1 MVKIVVRDAD
11 DEVPAGSV
19 FLSQDEARR
28 RLGEDHIDIRPIS
41 GTLQDIADST
51 PAVLGTDG
59 RWSPALVEGLIAAV
73 DDFEGARPA
82 TATSWKAAV
91 RRAADAWPQDTQQL
105 SDILRSARE
114 RGGEVTW
121 QEVRQAAGSRR
132 GTLGAAAQGL
142 RAMAAQRGG
151 VAGLDDV
158 QAVLAGDD
166 LVRHAA
172 KAMLASFLTNRRLLT
187 KRSLRD
193 MIDLKL
199 VRTGIPERR
208 QGRHP
213 LSSGVDLADV
223 RLLAARRRRLTY
235 TRASESPQGE
245 LAIACPVT
253 DDINGPG
260 GFILSKWPALVGA
273 ELKRGRP
280 VFYNLEWPALVGAES
295 FQHPD
300 IHLDAGVELAGFLEI
315 ADHDVDRLI
324 NEHGVLLPTIGGF
337 VTSAWQVLSLVGR
350 ITYRRRAIL
359 AVRRLPDDQE
369 AQWMGYVPRMP
380 PKPSHVHRPAWTRGA
395 PITET
400 VSPRDGEAID
410 VDLLPINARRG
421 RDVLLNGTYVGTVA
435 PLKGCWSALVAK
447 TRSYDVRATR
457 QEALELI
464 VERARAVLHPSL

>member
-41 GTLQDIADST
+41 GTLQDIADNT
-51 PAVLGTDG
+51 PAALGTDG

-82 TATSWKAAV
+82 TAASWKAAV
-91 RRAADAWPQDTQQL
+91 RRAANAWPQDTQQL
-105 SDILRSARE
+105 SDILRNARE
-114 RGGEVTW
+114 RDGEVTW
-121 QEVRQAAGSRR
+121 QELRQAAGSRR

-142 RAMAAQRGG
+142 RILAAQRGG
-151 VAGLDDV
+151 IAGLDDV

-172 KAMLASFLTNRRLLT
+172 KALLASFLTNRRLLT

-273 ELKRGRP
+273 E
-280 VFYNLEWPALVGAES
+280 S
-295 FQHPD
+295 FQRPD

-315 ADHDVDRLI
+315 ADHDVNRLI

-350 ITYRRRAIL
+350 ITYRRRAVL

-369 AQWMGYVPRMP
+369 AQWMGYIPRMP
-380 PKPSHVHRPAWTRGA
+380 PKPSHVHRPAWTRRA
-395 PITET
+395 PTTET

-435 PLKGCWSALVAK
+435 PLEGRWSALVASE
-447 TRSYDVRATR
+447 RSYDVRATR

-464 VERARAVLHPSL
+464 VERALAVRRLSL

>member
-11 DEVPAGSV
+11 DEVPAGTV

-41 GTLQDIADST
+41 GTLQDIADNT
-51 PAVLGTDG
+51 PAALGTDG

-82 TATSWKAAV
+82 TAASWKAAV

-105 SDILRSARE
+105 SDILRNARE
-114 RGGEVTW
+114 RDGEVTW

-151 VAGLDDV
+151 IAGLDDV

-273 ELKRGRP
+273 E
-280 VFYNLEWPALVGAES
+280 S
-295 FQHPD
+295 FQRPD

-315 ADHDVDRLI
+315 ADHDVNRLI

-350 ITYRRRAIL
+350 ITYRRRAVL

-369 AQWMGYVPRMP
+369 AQWMGYIPRMP
-380 PKPSHVHRPAWTRGA
+380 PKPSHVHRPAWTRRA
-395 PITET
+395 PTTET
-400 VSPRDGEAID
+400 VSPRDGEALD

-435 PLKGCWSALVAK
+435 PLEGRWSALVASE
-447 TRSYDVRATR
+447 RSYDVRATR

-464 VERARAVLHPSL
+464 VERALAVRRLSL

>member
-1 MVKIVVRDAD
+1 MVKIVVRDTD
-11 DEVPAGSV
+11 DEVPAGTV

-41 GTLQDIADST
+41 GTLQDIADNT
-51 PAVLGTDG
+51 PAVLRTDG

-82 TATSWKAAV
+82 TAASWKVSV

-142 RAMAAQRGG
+142 RAMVAQRGG

-166 LVRHAA
+166 LVRHAV
-172 KAMLASFLTNRRLLT
+172 KALLASFLTNRRLLT
-187 KRSLRD
+187 KSSLRD

-235 TRASESPQGE
+235 TRTPESPQGE

-273 ELKRGRP
+273 E
-280 VFYNLEWPALVGAES
+280 S
-295 FQHPD
+295 FQRPD
-300 IHLDAGVELAGFLEI
+300 IRLGAGVELAGFLEI

-324 NEHGVLLPTIGGF
+324 DENGVLLPTIGGF

-350 ITYRRRAIL
+350 ITYRRRAVL
-359 AVRRLPDDQE
+359 AVRRLPVDREDQ
-369 AQWMGYVPRMP
+369 WLGYVPRMP

-435 PLKGCWSALVAK
+435 PLKGRWSALVAK

-457 QEALELI
+457 QEALEMI
-464 VERARAVLHPSL
+464 VERALAVRRLSL

>member
-1 MVKIVVRDAD
+1 MVKIVVQDAD

-51 PAVLGTDG
+51 PAVLGADG
-59 RWSPALVEGLIAAV
+59 RWSPTLVEGLITAV

-82 TATSWKAAV
+82 TAASWKAAV

-121 QEVRQAAGSRR
+121 QEVRQAARTRR
-132 GTLGAAAQGL
+132 GTLETAAQGL
-142 RAMAAQRGG
+142 RSLAAQRYGT
-151 VAGLDDV
+151 AGLDDV

-166 LVRHAA
+166 LVRHAV
-172 KAMLASFLTNRRLLT
+172 KALLASFLINRRLLT

-199 VRTGIPERR
+199 VHTGIPERR
-208 QGRHP
+208 PGRHP

-235 TRASESPQGE
+235 TRTPESPQSE

-260 GFILSKWPALVGA
+260 GFILSK
-273 ELKRGRP
+273 
-280 VFYNLEWPALVGAES
+280 WPALVGAES

-380 PKPSHVHRPAWTRGA
+380 PKPSHVHRPAWTRRA
-395 PITET
+395 PTTET

-410 VDLLPINARRG
+410 VDLHPINNRRG
-421 RDVLLNGTYVGTVA
+421 RDVLLNGTYIGTVA
-435 PLKGCWSALVAK
+435 PLESRWSALVAN

-464 VERARAVLHPSL
+464 VERTLAVRHPSL

>member
-59 RWSPALVEGLIAAV
+59 RWSSALVEGLIAAV

-82 TATSWKAAV
+82 TAASWKVAV

-121 QEVRQAAGSRR
+121 QELRQAAGSRW

-142 RAMAAQRGG
+142 RAMAAQRDGA
-151 VAGLDDV
+151 AGLDDI

-172 KAMLASFLTNRRLLT
+172 KALLASFLTNRRLLT

-208 QGRHP
+208 QGHHP
-213 LSSGVDLADV
+213 LSPGVDLADV

-235 TRASESPQGE
+235 TRSPGAPRGE

-273 ELKRGRP
+273 E
-280 VFYNLEWPALVGAES
+280 S
-295 FQHPD
+295 FQRPD
-300 IHLDAGVELAGFLEI
+300 IRLDADEELAGFLEI
-315 ADHDVDRLI
+315 TDHDVNRLI
-324 NEHGVLLPTIGGF
+324 SEPGVLLPTTGGF
-337 VTSAWQVLSLVGR
+337 VTSAWQVTALVGR
-350 ITYRRRAIL
+350 ITYRRRAVL
-359 AVRRLPDDQE
+359 AVKRLPGDRE

-435 PLKGCWSALVAK
+435 PLKGRWSALVAK

-464 VERARAVLHPSL
+464 VERALAVLHPSL

>member
-51 PAVLGTDG
+51 PTVLGTDG
-59 RWSPALVEGLIAAV
+59 RWSPALVEGLIAEV

-82 TATSWKAAV
+82 TAASWKVAV

-151 VAGLDDV
+151 IAGLDDV
-158 QAVLAGDD
+158 QAVLVGDD

-172 KAMLASFLTNRRLLT
+172 KALLASFLTNRRLLT

-273 ELKRGRP
+273 E
-280 VFYNLEWPALVGAES
+280 S
-295 FQHPD
+295 FRRPD

-324 NEHGVLLPTIGGF
+324 DEHGVLLPTIGGF
-337 VTSAWQVLSLVGR
+337 VTSAWEVLSLVGR
-350 ITYRRRAIL
+350 ITYRRRAVL
-359 AVRRLPDDQE
+359 AVRRLPGDRE

-421 RDVLLNGTYVGTVA
+421 RDVLLDGTYVGTVA
-435 PLKGCWSALVAK
+435 PLEGRWSALVASE
-447 TRSYDVRATR
+447 RSYDVRATR

-464 VERARAVLHPSL
+464 VERALAVRRLGL

>member
-41 GTLQDIADST
+41 GTLQSIADST

-82 TATSWKAAV
+82 TAASWKAAV

-121 QEVRQAAGSRR
+121 QEVRQAVGSRR

-142 RAMAAQRGG
+142 RALVAQRDGA
-151 VAGLDDV
+151 AGLDDV
-158 QAVLAGDD
+158 RAVLAGDD
-166 LVRHAA
+166 LVRHAV
-172 KAMLASFLTNRRLLT
+172 KALLASFLTNRRLLT

-199 VRTGIPERR
+199 VGTGIPERR

-260 GFILSKWPALVGA
+260 GFVLSKWPALVGA
-273 ELKRGRP
+273 E
-280 VFYNLEWPALVGAES
+280 S
-295 FQHPD
+295 FQRPD
-300 IHLDAGVELAGFLEI
+300 IRLGAGVELAGFLEI

-324 NEHGVLLPTIGGF
+324 DEHGVLLPTIGGF

-350 ITYRRRAIL
+350 ITYRRRAVL
-359 AVRRLPDDQE
+359 AVRRLPGDRE
-369 AQWMGYVPRMP
+369 AQWLGYVPRMP

-410 VDLLPINARRG
+410 VDLLPINDGRG

-435 PLKGCWSALVAK
+435 PLEGRWSALVASE
-447 TRSYDVRATR
+447 RSYDVRATR

-464 VERARAVLHPSL
+464 VERALAVRRLGL

>member
-82 TATSWKAAV
+82 TAASWKVAV

-151 VAGLDDV
+151 IAGLDDV

-166 LVRHAA
+166 LVRHAV
-172 KAMLASFLTNRRLLT
+172 KALLASFLTNRRLLT
-187 KRSLRD
+187 KSSLRD

-260 GFILSKWPALVGA
+260 GFILSKWPALG
-273 ELKRGRP
+273 
-280 VFYNLEWPALVGAES
+280 GAES
-295 FQHPD
+295 FQRPD
-300 IHLDAGVELAGFLEI
+300 IHLGAGVELAGFLEI

-324 NEHGVLLPTIGGF
+324 DEHGVLLPTIGGF
-337 VTSAWQVLSLVGR
+337 VTSAWEVLSLVGR
-350 ITYRRRAIL
+350 ITYRRRAL
-359 AVRRLPDDQE
+359 LGGCQATERPSGWATSPACHPSPAMSTAPPGLD
-369 AQWMGYVPRMP
+369 VPR
-380 PKPSHVHRPAWTRGA
+380 
-395 PITET
+395 
-400 VSPRDGEAID
+400 SPRRCHL
-410 VDLLPINARRG
+410 V
-421 RDVLLNGTYVGTVA
+421 TVKPLTSICSPSTPDEGATSSSTA
-435 PLKGCWSALVAK
+435 PMSA
-447 TRSYDVRATR
+447 
-457 QEALELI
+457 
-464 VERARAVLHPSL
+464 PSRP

>member
-82 TATSWKAAV
+82 TAASWKVAV

-105 SDILRSARE
+105 SDILRRSRE

-142 RAMAAQRGG
+142 RALAAQCGG

-172 KAMLASFLTNRRLLT
+172 KALLASFLTNRRLLT
-187 KRSLRD
+187 KSSLRD

-199 VRTGIPERR
+199 VGTGIPERR

-273 ELKRGRP
+273 E
-280 VFYNLEWPALVGAES
+280 S
-295 FQHPD
+295 FQRPD
-300 IHLDAGVELAGFLEI
+300 IHLGAGVELAGFLEI

-350 ITYRRRAIL
+350 ITYRRRAVL

-369 AQWMGYVPRMP
+369 AQWLGYVPRMP
-380 PKPSHVHRPAWTRGA
+380 PKPSHVHRPAWTRRA
-395 PITET
+395 PTTET

-410 VDLLPINARRG
+410 VDLLPINDGRG
-421 RDVLLNGTYVGTVA
+421 RDVLLNGTYVGTIA
-435 PLKGCWSALVAK
+435 PLEGRWSALVASE
-447 TRSYDVRATR
+447 RSYDVRATR
-457 QEALELI
+457 QEALEMI
-464 VERARAVLHPSL
+464 VERALAVRRLSL

>member
-1 MVKIVVRDAD
+1 MVKIVVRDTD
-11 DEVPAGSV
+11 DEVPAGTV

-41 GTLQDIADST
+41 GTLQDIADNT
-51 PAVLGTDG
+51 PAVLRTDG

-82 TATSWKAAV
+82 TAASWKVSV

-151 VAGLDDV
+151 IAGLDDV

-166 LVRHAA
+166 LVRHAV
-172 KAMLASFLTNRRLLT
+172 KALLASFLTNRRLLT
-187 KRSLRD
+187 KSSLRD

-235 TRASESPQGE
+235 TRTPESPQGE

-273 ELKRGRP
+273 E
-280 VFYNLEWPALVGAES
+280 S
-295 FQHPD
+295 FQRPD
-300 IHLDAGVELAGFLEI
+300 IHLGAGVELAGFLEI

-324 NEHGVLLPTIGGF
+324 DEHGVLLPTIGGF

-350 ITYRRRAIL
+350 ITYRRRAVL
-359 AVRRLPDDQE
+359 AVRRLPVDRE
-369 AQWMGYVPRMP
+369 AQWLGYVPRMP
-380 PKPSHVHRPAWTRGA
+380 PKPSHVHRPAWTRRA

-435 PLKGCWSALVAK
+435 PLKGRWSALVAK

-457 QEALELI
+457 QEALEMI
-464 VERARAVLHPSL
+464 VERALAVRRLSL

>member
-11 DEVPAGSV
+11 DEVPAGTV

-41 GTLQDIADST
+41 GTLQDIADNT
-51 PAVLGTDG
+51 PAVLRTDG

-82 TATSWKAAV
+82 TAASWKVAV

-114 RGGEVTW
+114 RGSEVTW

-142 RAMAAQRGG
+142 RAMAAQRDGA
-151 VAGLDDV
+151 AGLDDV

-172 KAMLASFLTNRRLLT
+172 KALLASFLTNRRLLT
-187 KRSLRD
+187 KSSLRD

-199 VRTGIPERR
+199 VGTGIPERR

-235 TRASESPQGE
+235 TRTPESPQGE

-273 ELKRGRP
+273 E
-280 VFYNLEWPALVGAES
+280 S
-295 FQHPD
+295 FQRPD
-300 IHLDAGVELAGFLEI
+300 IHLGAGVELAGFLEI

-350 ITYRRRAIL
+350 ITYRRRAVL

-369 AQWMGYVPRMP
+369 AQWLGYVPRMP
-380 PKPSHVHRPAWTRGA
+380 PKPSHVHRPAWTRRA
-395 PITET
+395 PTTET

-421 RDVLLNGTYVGTVA
+421 RDVLLNGTYVGTIA
-435 PLKGCWSALVAK
+435 PLEGRWSALVASE
-447 TRSYDVRATR
+447 RSYDVRATR
-457 QEALELI
+457 QEALEMI
-464 VERARAVLHPSL
+464 VERALAVRRLSL

>member
-1 MVKIVVRDAD
+1 MVKIVVRDTD
-11 DEVPAGSV
+11 DEVPAGTV

-41 GTLQDIADST
+41 GTLQDIADNT
-51 PAVLGTDG
+51 PAVLRTDG

-82 TATSWKAAV
+82 TAASWKVSV
-91 RRAADAWPQDTQQL
+91 RRAANAWPQDTQQL

-142 RAMAAQRGG
+142 RAMVAQRGG

-166 LVRHAA
+166 LVRHAV
-172 KAMLASFLTNRRLLT
+172 KALLASFLTNRRLLT
-187 KRSLRD
+187 KSSLRD

-235 TRASESPQGE
+235 TRTPESPQGE

-273 ELKRGRP
+273 E
-280 VFYNLEWPALVGAES
+280 S
-295 FQHPD
+295 FQRPD
-300 IHLDAGVELAGFLEI
+300 IRLGAGVELAGFLEI

-324 NEHGVLLPTIGGF
+324 DENGVLLPTIGGF

-350 ITYRRRAIL
+350 ITYRRRAVL
-359 AVRRLPDDQE
+359 AVRRLPVDRE
-369 AQWMGYVPRMP
+369 AQWLGYVPRMP
-380 PKPSHVHRPAWTRGA
+380 PQPSHVHRPAWTRGA

-435 PLKGCWSALVAK
+435 PLKGRWSALVAK

-457 QEALELI
+457 QEALEMI
-464 VERARAVLHPSL
+464 VERALAVRRLSL

>member
-51 PAVLGTDG
+51 PAILGTDG

-82 TATSWKAAV
+82 TAASWKVAV

-105 SDILRSARE
+105 SDILRRSRE

-142 RAMAAQRGG
+142 RALAAQRGG

-172 KAMLASFLTNRRLLT
+172 KALLASFLTNRRLLT
-187 KRSLRD
+187 KSSLRD

-199 VRTGIPERR
+199 VGTGIPERR

-273 ELKRGRP
+273 E
-280 VFYNLEWPALVGAES
+280 S
-295 FQHPD
+295 FQRPD
-300 IHLDAGVELAGFLEI
+300 IHLGAGVELAGFLEI

-350 ITYRRRAIL
+350 ITYRRRAVL

-369 AQWMGYVPRMP
+369 AQWLGYVPRMP
-380 PKPSHVHRPAWTRGA
+380 PKPSHVHRPAWTRRA
-395 PITET
+395 PTTET

-410 VDLLPINARRG
+410 VDLLPINDGRG
-421 RDVLLNGTYVGTVA
+421 RDVLLNGTYVGTIA
-435 PLKGCWSALVAK
+435 PLEGRWSALVASE
-447 TRSYDVRATR
+447 RSYDVRATR
-457 QEALELI
+457 QEALEMI
-464 VERARAVLHPSL
+464 VERALAVRRLSL

>member
-19 FLSQDEARR
+19 FLSQDESRR

-51 PAVLGTDG
+51 PAILGTDG

-82 TATSWKAAV
+82 TAASWKVAV

-105 SDILRSARE
+105 SDILRRSRE

-142 RAMAAQRGG
+142 RALAAQRGG

-172 KAMLASFLTNRRLLT
+172 KALLASFLTNRRLLT
-187 KRSLRD
+187 KSSLRD

-199 VRTGIPERR
+199 VGTGIPERR

-273 ELKRGRP
+273 E
-280 VFYNLEWPALVGAES
+280 S
-295 FQHPD
+295 FQRPD
-300 IHLDAGVELAGFLEI
+300 IHLGAGVELAGFLEI

-350 ITYRRRAIL
+350 ITYRRRAVL

-369 AQWMGYVPRMP
+369 AQWLGYVPRMP
-380 PKPSHVHRPAWTRGA
+380 PKPSHVHRPAWTRRA
-395 PITET
+395 PTTET

-410 VDLLPINARRG
+410 VDLLPINDGRG
-421 RDVLLNGTYVGTVA
+421 RDVLLNGTYVGTIA
-435 PLKGCWSALVAK
+435 PLEGRWSALVASE
-447 TRSYDVRATR
+447 RSYDVRATR
-457 QEALELI
+457 QEALEMI
-464 VERARAVLHPSL
+464 VERALAVRRLSL

>member
-41 GTLQDIADST
+41 GTLQDIADNT

-82 TATSWKAAV
+82 TAASWKAAV

-172 KAMLASFLTNRRLLT
+172 KALLASFLTNRRLLT

-223 RLLAARRRRLTY
+223 RLLSARRRRLTY

-273 ELKRGRP
+273 E
-280 VFYNLEWPALVGAES
+280 S
-295 FQHPD
+295 FRRPD
-300 IHLDAGVELAGFLEI
+300 IHLGAGVELAGFLEI

-324 NEHGVLLPTIGGF
+324 DEHGVLLPTIGGF
-337 VTSAWQVLSLVGR
+337 VTSAWQVLSLVWR
-350 ITYRRRAIL
+350 ITYRRRAVL
-359 AVRRLPDDQE
+359 AVRRLPGDRE

-380 PKPSHVHRPAWTRGA
+380 PKPSHVHRPAWTRRA

-435 PLKGCWSALVAK
+435 PLKGRWSALVAK

-464 VERARAVLHPSL
+464 AERARAVLHPSL

>member
-1 MVKIVVRDAD
+1 MVKIVVQDAD

-82 TATSWKAAV
+82 TAASWKVAV

-142 RAMAAQRGG
+142 RALAAQRDGA
-151 VAGLDDV
+151 AGLDDV

-172 KAMLASFLTNRRLLT
+172 KALLASFLTNRRLLT
-187 KRSLRD
+187 KSSLRD

-208 QGRHP
+208 PGRHP
-213 LSSGVDLADV
+213 LSSGVDMADVLLLAD
-223 RLLAARRRRLTY
+223 ARRRLTY
-235 TRASESPQGE
+235 TRTPESPQGE

-273 ELKRGRP
+273 E
-280 VFYNLEWPALVGAES
+280 S
-295 FQHPD
+295 FQRPD
-300 IHLDAGVELAGFLEI
+300 IHLGAGVELAGFLEI

-324 NEHGVLLPTIGGF
+324 DEHGVLLPTIGGF
-337 VTSAWQVLSLVGR
+337 VTSAWEVLSLVGR
-350 ITYRRRAIL
+350 ITYRRRAVL
-359 AVRRLPDDQE
+359 AVRRLPGDRE

-380 PKPSHVHRPAWTRGA
+380 PKPSHVHRPAWTRRA

-421 RDVLLNGTYVGTVA
+421 RDVLLDGTYVGTVA
-435 PLKGCWSALVAK
+435 PLEGRWSALVAK

-464 VERARAVLHPSL
+464 VERARAVLHPGL

>member
-51 PAVLGTDG
+51 PAILGTDG

-82 TATSWKAAV
+82 TAASWKVAV

-105 SDILRSARE
+105 SDILRRSRE

-142 RAMAAQRGG
+142 RALAAQRGG

-172 KAMLASFLTNRRLLT
+172 KALLASFLTNRRLLT
-187 KRSLRD
+187 KSSLRD

-199 VRTGIPERR
+199 VGTGIPERR

-273 ELKRGRP
+273 E
-280 VFYNLEWPALVGAES
+280 S
-295 FQHPD
+295 FQRPD

-350 ITYRRRAIL
+350 ITYRRRAVL
-359 AVRRLPDDQE
+359 AVRRLPDDRE

-380 PKPSHVHRPAWTRGA
+380 PKPSHVHRPAWTHRA
-395 PITET
+395 PTTET

-421 RDVLLNGTYVGTVA
+421 RDVLLNGTYVGTIA
-435 PLKGCWSALVAK
+435 PLEGRWSALVASE
-447 TRSYDVRATR
+447 RSYDVRATR

-464 VERARAVLHPSL
+464 VERALAVRRLSL

>member
-273 ELKRGRP
+273 E
-280 VFYNLEWPALVGAES
+280 S

-435 PLKGCWSALVAK
+435 PLKGRWSALVAK

>member
-11 DEVPAGSV
+11 DEVPAGTV

-41 GTLQDIADST
+41 GTLQDIADNT

-73 DDFEGARPA
+73 DDFEGTRPA
-82 TATSWKAAV
+82 TAASWKAAV

-105 SDILRSARE
+105 SDILRSTRE

-142 RAMAAQRGG
+142 RAMAAQRDGT
-151 VAGLDDV
+151 AGLDDV
-158 QAVLAGDD
+158 QAVLAGDE
-166 LVRHAA
+166 LVRHTA
-172 KAMLASFLTNRRLLT
+172 KALLASFLTNRRLLT

-235 TRASESPQGE
+235 TRTPESPQGE

-273 ELKRGRP
+273 E
-280 VFYNLEWPALVGAES
+280 S
-295 FQHPD
+295 FQRPD
-300 IHLDAGVELAGFLEI
+300 IRLGAGVELAGFLEI

-350 ITYRRRAIL
+350 ITYRRRAVL

-369 AQWMGYVPRMP
+369 AQWLGYVPRMP
-380 PKPSHVHRPAWTRGA
+380 PKPSHVHRPAWTRRA
-395 PITET
+395 PTTET

-435 PLKGCWSALVAK
+435 PLKGRWSALVAK

-464 VERARAVLHPSL
+464 VERALAVRRLSR

>member
-82 TATSWKAAV
+82 TAASWKVAV
-91 RRAADAWPQDTQQL
+91 RRAADTWPQDTQQL

-172 KAMLASFLTNRRLLT
+172 KALLASFLTNRRLLT

-199 VRTGIPERR
+199 VGTGIPERR

-235 TRASESPQGE
+235 TRTPESPQGE

-273 ELKRGRP
+273 E
-280 VFYNLEWPALVGAES
+280 S
-295 FQHPD
+295 FQRPD
-300 IHLDAGVELAGFLEI
+300 IRLGAGVELAGFLEI

-324 NEHGVLLPTIGGF
+324 DEHGVLLPTIGGF

-350 ITYRRRAIL
+350 ITYRRRAVL

-369 AQWMGYVPRMP
+369 TQWMGYVPRMP
-380 PKPSHVHRPAWTRGA
+380 PKPSHVHRPAWTRRA
-395 PITET
+395 PTTET
-400 VSPRDGEAID
+400 VSPRDGEALD

-421 RDVLLNGTYVGTVA
+421 RDVLLNGTYVGTIA
-435 PLKGCWSALVAK
+435 PLEGRWSALVASE
-447 TRSYDVRATR
+447 RSYDVRATR

-464 VERARAVLHPSL
+464 VERALAVRRLGL

>member
-59 RWSPALVEGLIAAV
+59 RWSPALVEGLIAEV

-82 TATSWKAAV
+82 TAASWKVAV

-166 LVRHAA
+166 LVRHTA
-172 KAMLASFLTNRRLLT
+172 KALLASFLTNRRLLT

-273 ELKRGRP
+273 E
-280 VFYNLEWPALVGAES
+280 S
-295 FQHPD
+295 FQRPD

-324 NEHGVLLPTIGGF
+324 DEHGVLLPTIGGF
-337 VTSAWQVLSLVGR
+337 VTSAWEVLSLVGR
-350 ITYRRRAIL
+350 ITYRRRAVL
-359 AVRRLPDDQE
+359 AVRRLPGDRE

-380 PKPSHVHRPAWTRGA
+380 PKPSHVHRPAWTRRA

-421 RDVLLNGTYVGTVA
+421 RDVLLDGTYVGTVA
-435 PLKGCWSALVAK
+435 PLEGRWSALVASE
-447 TRSYDVRATR
+447 RNYDVRATR

-464 VERARAVLHPSL
+464 VERALAVRRLGL

>member
-82 TATSWKAAV
+82 TAASWKVTV
-91 RRAADAWPQDTQQL
+91 RRAANAWPQDTQQL
-105 SDILRSARE
+105 SDILRNALDRD
-114 RGGEVTW
+114 GEVTW

-132 GTLGAAAQGL
+132 GTPGAAAQGL
-142 RAMAAQRGG
+142 RAMAAQRDGA
-151 VAGLDDV
+151 AGLDDV

-172 KAMLASFLTNRRLLT
+172 KALLASFLTNRRLLT

-208 QGRHP
+208 QGHHP
-213 LSSGVDLADV
+213 LSPGVDLADV

-235 TRASESPQGE
+235 TRSPGAPRGE

-273 ELKRGRP
+273 E
-280 VFYNLEWPALVGAES
+280 S
-295 FQHPD
+295 FQRPD
-300 IHLDAGVELAGFLEI
+300 IRLDADEELAGFLEI
-315 ADHDVDRLI
+315 TDHDVNRLI
-324 NEHGVLLPTIGGF
+324 SEPGVLLPTTGGF
-337 VTSAWQVLSLVGR
+337 VTSAWQVTALVGR
-350 ITYRRRAIL
+350 ITYRRRAVL
-359 AVRRLPDDQE
+359 AVKRLPGDRE

-435 PLKGCWSALVAK
+435 PLKGRWSALVAK

>member
-59 RWSPALVEGLIAAV
+59 RWSPALVEGLIAEV

-82 TATSWKAAV
+82 TAASWKVAV

-151 VAGLDDV
+151 IAGLDDV

-166 LVRHAA
+166 LVRHTA
-172 KAMLASFLTNRRLLT
+172 KALLASFLTNRRLLT
-187 KRSLRD
+187 KSSLRD

-273 ELKRGRP
+273 E
-280 VFYNLEWPALVGAES
+280 S
-295 FQHPD
+295 FQRPD

-324 NEHGVLLPTIGGF
+324 DEHGVLLPTIGGF
-337 VTSAWQVLSLVGR
+337 VTSAWEVLSLVGR
-350 ITYRRRAIL
+350 ITYRRRAVL
-359 AVRRLPDDQE
+359 AVRRLPGDRE

-380 PKPSHVHRPAWTRGA
+380 PKPSHVHRPAWTRRA

-421 RDVLLNGTYVGTVA
+421 RDVLLDGTYVGTVA
-435 PLKGCWSALVAK
+435 PLEGRWSALVASE
-447 TRSYDVRATR
+447 RSYDVRATR

-464 VERARAVLHPSL
+464 VERALAVRRLGL

>member
-41 GTLQDIADST
+41 GALQSIADST
-51 PAVLGTDG
+51 PAVLGADG
-59 RWSPALVEGLIAAV
+59 RWSPALVEGLITAV

-82 TATSWKAAV
+82 TAASWRTAV

-132 GTLGAAAQGL
+132 GTLGVAAQGL
-142 RAMAAQRGG
+142 RALVAQRDGA
-151 VAGLDDV
+151 AGLDDV

-166 LVRHAA
+166 LVRHAV
-172 KAMLASFLTNRRLLT
+172 KALLASFLTNRRLLT

-235 TRASESPQGE
+235 TRPPGAPRGE

-273 ELKRGRP
+273 E
-280 VFYNLEWPALVGAES
+280 S
-295 FQHPD
+295 FQRPD
-300 IHLDAGVELAGFLEI
+300 IRLDADEELAGFLEI
-315 ADHDVDRLI
+315 ADHDVNRLI
-324 NEHGVLLPTIGGF
+324 SEHGVLLPTIGGF
-337 VTSAWQVLSLVGR
+337 VTSAWQVTALVGR
-350 ITYRRRAIL
+350 IAYRRRAVL
-359 AVRRLPDDQE
+359 AVRRLPGDRE
-369 AQWMGYVPRMP
+369 AQWLGYVPRMP
-380 PKPSHVHRPAWTRGA
+380 PKPSHVRRPAWTRRA
-395 PITET
+395 PTTET

-410 VDLLPINARRG
+410 VDLLPINDGRG
-421 RDVLLNGTYVGTVA
+421 RDVLLSGTYVGTVA
-435 PLKGCWSALVAK
+435 PLESRWSALVASE
-447 TRSYDVRATR
+447 RSYEVRATR

-464 VERARAVLHPSL
+464 VERALAVRRLSF

>member
-1 MVKIVVRDAD
+1 MVKIVVRDTD
-11 DEVPAGSV
+11 DEVPAGTV

-41 GTLQDIADST
+41 GTLQDIADNT
-51 PAVLGTDG
+51 PAVLRTDG

-82 TATSWKAAV
+82 TAASWKVSV
-91 RRAADAWPQDTQQL
+91 RRAANAWPQDTQQL

-142 RAMAAQRGG
+142 RAMVAQRGG

-166 LVRHAA
+166 LVRHAV
-172 KAMLASFLTNRRLLT
+172 KALLASFLTNRRLLT
-187 KRSLRD
+187 KSSLRD

-235 TRASESPQGE
+235 TRTPESPQGE

-273 ELKRGRP
+273 E
-280 VFYNLEWPALVGAES
+280 S
-295 FQHPD
+295 FQRPD
-300 IHLDAGVELAGFLEI
+300 IRLGAGVELAGFLEI

-324 NEHGVLLPTIGGF
+324 DENGVLLPTIGGF

-350 ITYRRRAIL
+350 ITYRRRAVL
-359 AVRRLPDDQE
+359 AVRRLPVDRE
-369 AQWMGYVPRMP
+369 AQWLGYVPRMP

-435 PLKGCWSALVAK
+435 PLKGRWSALVAK

-457 QEALELI
+457 QEALEMI
-464 VERARAVLHPSL
+464 VERALAVRRLSL

>member
-41 GTLQDIADST
+41 GTLQDIADNT
-51 PAVLGTDG
+51 PAALGTDG

-82 TATSWKAAV
+82 TAASWKAAV

-105 SDILRSARE
+105 SDILRNARE
-114 RGGEVTW
+114 RDGEVTW

-142 RAMAAQRGG
+142 RILAAQRGG
-151 VAGLDDV
+151 IAGLDDV

-273 ELKRGRP
+273 E
-280 VFYNLEWPALVGAES
+280 S
-295 FQHPD
+295 FQRPD

-315 ADHDVDRLI
+315 ADHDVNRLI

-350 ITYRRRAIL
+350 ITYRRRAVL

-369 AQWMGYVPRMP
+369 AQWMGYIPRMP
-380 PKPSHVHRPAWTRGA
+380 PKPSHVHRPAWTRRA
-395 PITET
+395 PTTET
-400 VSPRDGEAID
+400 VSPRDGEALD

-435 PLKGCWSALVAK
+435 PLEGRWSALVASE
-447 TRSYDVRATR
+447 RSYDVRATR

-464 VERARAVLHPSL
+464 VERALAVRRLSL

>member
-59 RWSPALVEGLIAAV
+59 RWSPALVEGLIAEV

-82 TATSWKAAV
+82 TAASWKVAV

-151 VAGLDDV
+151 IAGLDDV

-187 KRSLRD
+187 KSSLRD

-273 ELKRGRP
+273 E
-280 VFYNLEWPALVGAES
+280 S
-295 FQHPD
+295 FRRPD

-324 NEHGVLLPTIGGF
+324 DEHGVLLPTIGGF
-337 VTSAWQVLSLVGR
+337 VTSAWEVLSLVGR
-350 ITYRRRAIL
+350 ITYRRRAVL
-359 AVRRLPDDQE
+359 AVRRLPGDRE

-421 RDVLLNGTYVGTVA
+421 RDVLLDGTYVGTVA
-435 PLKGCWSALVAK
+435 PLEGRWSALVASE
-447 TRSYDVRATR
+447 RSYDVRATR

-464 VERARAVLHPSL
+464 VERALAVRRLGL

>member
-51 PAVLGTDG
+51 PAILGTDG
-59 RWSPALVEGLIAAV
+59 LWSPALVEGLIAAV

-82 TATSWKAAV
+82 TAASWKVAV

-105 SDILRSARE
+105 SDILRRSRE

-142 RAMAAQRGG
+142 RALAAQRGG

-158 QAVLAGDD
+158 QAVLASDD

-172 KAMLASFLTNRRLLT
+172 KALLASFLTNRRLLT
-187 KRSLRD
+187 KSSLRD

-199 VRTGIPERR
+199 VGTGIPERR

-273 ELKRGRP
+273 E
-280 VFYNLEWPALVGAES
+280 S
-295 FQHPD
+295 FQRPD
-300 IHLDAGVELAGFLEI
+300 IHLGAGVELAGFLEI

-350 ITYRRRAIL
+350 ITYRRRAVL

-369 AQWMGYVPRMP
+369 AQWLGYVPRMP
-380 PKPSHVHRPAWTRGA
+380 PKPSHVHRPAWTRRA
-395 PITET
+395 PTTET

-410 VDLLPINARRG
+410 VDLLPINDGRG
-421 RDVLLNGTYVGTVA
+421 RDVLLNGTYVGTIA
-435 PLKGCWSALVAK
+435 PLEGRWSALVASE
-447 TRSYDVRATR
+447 RSYDVRATR
-457 QEALELI
+457 QEALEMI
-464 VERARAVLHPSL
+464 VERALAVRRLSL

>member
-82 TATSWKAAV
+82 TAASWKVAV

-151 VAGLDDV
+151 IAGLDDV

-166 LVRHAA
+166 LVRHAV
-172 KAMLASFLTNRRLLT
+172 KALLASFLTNRRLLT
-187 KRSLRD
+187 KSSLRD

-273 ELKRGRP
+273 E
-280 VFYNLEWPALVGAES
+280 S
-295 FQHPD
+295 FQRPD
-300 IHLDAGVELAGFLEI
+300 IHLGAGVELAGFLEI

-324 NEHGVLLPTIGGF
+324 DEHGVLLPTIGGF
-337 VTSAWQVLSLVGR
+337 VTSAWQVVSLVGR
-350 ITYRRRAIL
+350 ITYRRRAVL
-359 AVRRLPDDQE
+359 AVRRLPGDRE

-380 PKPSHVHRPAWTRGA
+380 PKPSHVHRPAWTRRA
-395 PITET
+395 PTTET

-421 RDVLLNGTYVGTVA
+421 RDVLLNGTYVGTIA
-435 PLKGCWSALVAK
+435 PLEGRWSALVAK

-464 VERARAVLHPSL
+464 VERARAVLHPGL

>member
-51 PAVLGTDG
+51 PAILGTDG

-82 TATSWKAAV
+82 TAASWKVAV

-105 SDILRSARE
+105 SDILRRSRE

-142 RAMAAQRGG
+142 RALAAQRGG

-172 KAMLASFLTNRRLLT
+172 KALLASFLTNRRLLT

-199 VRTGIPERR
+199 VGTGIPERR

-273 ELKRGRP
+273 E
-280 VFYNLEWPALVGAES
+280 S
-295 FQHPD
+295 FQRPD
-300 IHLDAGVELAGFLEI
+300 IHLGAGVELAGFLEI
-315 ADHDVDRLI
+315 ADHDVNRLI
-324 NEHGVLLPTIGGF
+324 GEPGVLLPTIGGF

-350 ITYRRRAIL
+350 ITYRRRAVL

-369 AQWMGYVPRMP
+369 TQWLGYVPRMP
-380 PKPSHVHRPAWTRGA
+380 PKPSHVHRPAWTRRA
-395 PITET
+395 PTTET

-435 PLKGCWSALVAK
+435 PLEGRWSALVASE
-447 TRSYDVRATR
+447 RSYDVRATR

-464 VERARAVLHPSL
+464 VERALAVRRLGL

>member
-51 PAVLGTDG
+51 PAILGTDG

-82 TATSWKAAV
+82 TAASWKVAV

-105 SDILRSARE
+105 SDILRRSRE

-142 RAMAAQRGG
+142 RALAAQRGG

-172 KAMLASFLTNRRLLT
+172 KARLASFLSHRRLLT
-187 KRSLRD
+187 KSSLRD

-199 VRTGIPERR
+199 VGTGIPERR

-273 ELKRGRP
+273 E
-280 VFYNLEWPALVGAES
+280 S
-295 FQHPD
+295 FQRPD
-300 IHLDAGVELAGFLEI
+300 IHLGAGVELAGFLEI

-350 ITYRRRAIL
+350 ITYRRRAVL

-369 AQWMGYVPRMP
+369 AQWLGYVPRMP
-380 PKPSHVHRPAWTRGA
+380 PKPSHVHRPAWTRRA
-395 PITET
+395 PTTET

-410 VDLLPINARRG
+410 VDLLPINDGRG
-421 RDVLLNGTYVGTVA
+421 RDVLLNGTYVGTIA
-435 PLKGCWSALVAK
+435 PLEGRWSALVASE
-447 TRSYDVRATR
+447 RSYDVRATR
-457 QEALELI
+457 QEALEMI
-464 VERARAVLHPSL
+464 VERALAVRRLSL

>member
-1 MVKIVVRDAD
+1 MVKIVVRDTD
-11 DEVPAGSV
+11 DEVPAGTV

-41 GTLQDIADST
+41 GTLQDIADNT
-51 PAVLGTDG
+51 PAVLRTDG

-82 TATSWKAAV
+82 TAASWKVSV

-142 RAMAAQRGG
+142 RAMVAQRGG

-166 LVRHAA
+166 LVRHAV
-172 KAMLASFLTNRRLLT
+172 KALLASFLTNRRLLT
-187 KRSLRD
+187 KSSLRD

-235 TRASESPQGE
+235 TRTPESPQGE

-273 ELKRGRP
+273 E
-280 VFYNLEWPALVGAES
+280 S
-295 FQHPD
+295 FQRPD
-300 IHLDAGVELAGFLEI
+300 IRLGAGVELAGFLEI

-324 NEHGVLLPTIGGF
+324 DENGVLLPTIGGF

-350 ITYRRRAIL
+350 ITYRRRAVL
-359 AVRRLPDDQE
+359 AVRRLPVDRE
-369 AQWMGYVPRMP
+369 AQWLGYVPRMP

-435 PLKGCWSALVAK
+435 PLKGRWSALVAK

-457 QEALELI
+457 QEALEMI
-464 VERARAVLHPSL
+464 VERALAVRRLSL

>member
-82 TATSWKAAV
+82 TAASWKVTV
-91 RRAADAWPQDTQQL
+91 RRAANAWPQDTQQL
-105 SDILRSARE
+105 SDILRNALDRD
-114 RGGEVTW
+114 GEVTW

-132 GTLGAAAQGL
+132 GTPGAAAQGL
-142 RAMAAQRGG
+142 HALVAQRGG
-151 VAGLDDV
+151 AAGLDDV

-172 KAMLASFLTNRRLLT
+172 KALLASFLTNRRLLT

-208 QGRHP
+208 QGHHP

-235 TRASESPQGE
+235 TRSPGAPRGE

-273 ELKRGRP
+273 E
-280 VFYNLEWPALVGAES
+280 S
-295 FQHPD
+295 FQRPD
-300 IHLDAGVELAGFLEI
+300 IRLDADEELAGFLEI
-315 ADHDVDRLI
+315 TDHDVNRLI
-324 NEHGVLLPTIGGF
+324 SEPGVLLPTTGGF
-337 VTSAWQVLSLVGR
+337 VTSAWQVTALVGR
-350 ITYRRRAIL
+350 ITYRRRAVL
-359 AVRRLPDDQE
+359 AVKRLPGDRE

-435 PLKGCWSALVAK
+435 PLKGRWSALVAK

>member
-51 PAVLGTDG
+51 PAVLGADG

-82 TATSWKAAV
+82 TAASWKVAV

-172 KAMLASFLTNRRLLT
+172 KALLASFLTNRRLLT

-223 RLLAARRRRLTY
+223 RLLASRRRRLTY

-273 ELKRGRP
+273 E
-280 VFYNLEWPALVGAES
+280 S
-295 FQHPD
+295 FQRPD
-300 IHLDAGVELAGFLEI
+300 IRLGAGVELAGFLEI

-324 NEHGVLLPTIGGF
+324 DEHGVLLPTIGGF

-350 ITYRRRAIL
+350 ITYRRRAVL
-359 AVRRLPDDQE
+359 AVRRLPGDRE

-380 PKPSHVHRPAWTRGA
+380 PKPSHVHRPAWTRRA
-395 PITET
+395 PTTET
-400 VSPRDGEAID
+400 VSPRDGEALD
-410 VDLLPINARRG
+410 VDLLPINDGRG

-435 PLKGCWSALVAK
+435 PLEGRWSALVASE
-447 TRSYDVRATR
+447 RSYDVRATR

-464 VERARAVLHPSL
+464 VERALAVRRLGL

>member
-82 TATSWKAAV
+82 TAASWKAAV

-114 RGGEVTW
+114 RDGEVTW

-142 RAMAAQRGG
+142 RALAAQRGG
-151 VAGLDDV
+151 IAGLDDV

-235 TRASESPQGE
+235 TRTPGAPRGE

-273 ELKRGRP
+273 E
-280 VFYNLEWPALVGAES
+280 S
-295 FQHPD
+295 FQRPD

-324 NEHGVLLPTIGGF
+324 DEHGVLLPTIGGF

-350 ITYRRRAIL
+350 ITYRRRAVL
-359 AVRRLPDDQE
+359 AVRRLPDDRE

-380 PKPSHVHRPAWTRGA
+380 PKPSHVHRPAWTRRA
-395 PITET
+395 PTTET
-400 VSPRDGEAID
+400 VSPRDGEALD

-421 RDVLLNGTYVGTVA
+421 RDVLLNGTYVGTIA
-435 PLKGCWSALVAK
+435 PLEGRWSALVASE
-447 TRSYDVRATR
+447 RSHDVRATR

-464 VERARAVLHPSL
+464 VERALAVRRLGL

>member
-1 MVKIVVRDAD
+1 MVKIVVQDAD

-41 GTLQDIADST
+41 GALQSIADST
-51 PAVLGTDG
+51 PAVLGADG

-82 TATSWKAAV
+82 TAASWKAAV

-142 RAMAAQRGG
+142 RALVAQRDGA
-151 VAGLDDV
+151 AGLDDV

-166 LVRHAA
+166 LVRHAV
-172 KAMLASFLTNRRLLT
+172 KALLASFLTNRRLLT

-235 TRASESPQGE
+235 TRTPESPQSE

-273 ELKRGRP
+273 E
-280 VFYNLEWPALVGAES
+280 S
-295 FQHPD
+295 FQRPD
-300 IHLDAGVELAGFLEI
+300 IRLDADEELAGFLEI
-315 ADHDVDRLI
+315 TDHDVNRLI
-324 NEHGVLLPTIGGF
+324 SEPGVLLPTIGGF
-337 VTSAWQVLSLVGR
+337 VTSAWQVTVLVGR
-350 ITYRRRAIL
+350 ITYRRRAVL
-359 AVRRLPDDQE
+359 AVRRLPGDRE
-369 AQWMGYVPRMP
+369 AQWLGYVPRMP
-380 PKPSHVHRPAWTRGA
+380 PKPSHVHRPAWTRRA
-395 PITET
+395 PATET

-410 VDLLPINARRG
+410 VDLLPINDGRG

-435 PLKGCWSALVAK
+435 PLESRWSALVASE
-447 TRSYDVRATR
+447 RSYEVRATR

-464 VERARAVLHPSL
+464 VERALAVRRLSL

>member
-1 MVKIVVRDAD
+1 MVKIVVQDAD

-82 TATSWKAAV
+82 TAASWKAAV

-105 SDILRSARE
+105 SDILMSARE

-142 RAMAAQRGG
+142 RAMAAQRDGA
-151 VAGLDDV
+151 AGLDDV

-166 LVRHAA
+166 LVRHTA
-172 KAMLASFLTNRRLLT
+172 KALLASFLTNRRLLT

-273 ELKRGRP
+273 E
-280 VFYNLEWPALVGAES
+280 S
-295 FQHPD
+295 FQRPD
-300 IHLDAGVELAGFLEI
+300 IRLDAGVELAGFLEI
-315 ADHDVDRLI
+315 ADHDVNRLI

-350 ITYRRRAIL
+350 ITYRRRAVL

-369 AQWMGYVPRMP
+369 AQWLGYVPRMP
-380 PKPSHVHRPAWTRGA
+380 PKPSHVHRPAWTRRA
-395 PITET
+395 PTTET

-410 VDLLPINARRG
+410 VDLLPINDGRG
-421 RDVLLNGTYVGTVA
+421 RDVLLNGTYVGTIA
-435 PLKGCWSALVAK
+435 PLESRWSALVASE
-447 TRSYDVRATR
+447 RSYDVRATR

-464 VERARAVLHPSL
+464 VERALAVRRLGL